1 MNRRSFLARVG
12 AAFCGAMLATFPEFA
27 VTAPVGFVRP
37 SEILIYFEAQKTIR
51 FEFFEPMPDSVLA
64 LVAKTETKRNVL

>member
-37 SEILIYFEAQKTIR
+37 SEIRVYYECQETIR
-51 FEFFEPMPDSVLA
+51 FEFDEPMPGAVA
-64 LVAKTETKRNVL
+64 ELVTKIARNVL